1 MFRFQNR
8 RHLFRSQFFR
18 SLHMTS
24 PFVIVKVRLS
34 HVSLSNFFHFRLD
47 MELDDLPKKRLKE
60 LIFEETGSFT
70 PRPQPPP
77 EQGQQ
82 QPHQVWPLTHFHS
95 VSFCKKSPGGQMYP
109 TCVYYRWVIGRVRVV
124 SWEGQSSVEI
134 LKPILECTQNL

>member
-1 MFRFQNR
+1 MVSTGFDVQVRRFIFRFQNS
-8 RHLFRSQFFR
+8 RHLFRLQFFR
-18 SLHMTS
+18 TS
-24 PFVIVKVRLS
+24 THDFPPPFAVVNVRLS
-34 HVSLSNFFHFRLD
+34 HVSLSNFLHFRLD

-95 VSFCKKSPGGQMYP
+95 VSFCKKNPGGKMQNDPSM
-109 TCVYYRWVIGRVRVV
+109 GRML
-124 SWEGQSSVEI
+124 I
-134 LKPILECTQNL
+134 P